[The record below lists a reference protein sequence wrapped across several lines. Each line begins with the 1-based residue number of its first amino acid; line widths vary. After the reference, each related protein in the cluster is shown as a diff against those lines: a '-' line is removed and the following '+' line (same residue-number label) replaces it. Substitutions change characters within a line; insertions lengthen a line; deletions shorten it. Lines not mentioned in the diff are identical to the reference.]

1 MSATPTPLSFTKL
14 IVDDLEAMAS
24 FYTDVY
30 GLKQI
35 ERIQSAVG
43 KDAIDEILL
52 GFEGEHTGGLVLLKF
67 VDKPPPETGEL
78 ILGFTT
84 SDIDGLYDRVRAA
97 GGGIHAAVKR
107 DPGSPYQV
115 GFVTDPEGHL
125 AELVQAADS

>member
-1 MSATPTPLSFTKL
+1 MSAPATPLSFTKL
-14 IVDDLEAMAS
+14 IVDDLEEMAS
-24 FYTDVY
+24 LYTDVY

-43 KDAIDEILL
+43 KDAIDEIL
-52 GFEGEHTGGLVLLKF
+52 
-67 VDKPPPETGEL
+67 
-78 ILGFTT
+78 LGFTT